1 MSAPPG
7 SQRFTRV
14 LRVRLEI
21 GVLAGVEIEALRFG
35 FEVAARDSVAERAA
49 LVIEECAGSAWCE
62 QCRRDVSIPDRLS
75 PCPVCGG
82 YGLRVTGG
90 TEMKRQKPGGGVMC
104 TTCGCGDNR
113 DVHRDGVAHHH
124 HEHDHDH
131 SHHHGE
137 ASRTVSL
144 EQDILAENNA
154 HAERNRE
161 RLAAEGIVAL
171 NLVSSPGAGKT
182 SLLVETLK
190 ALTAPVAVIEGDQQ
204 TSNDADRI
212 RATGAPAVQINT
224 GKGCHLDAHMVGHAL
239 DSLPLEQGGTLFIE
253 NVGNLVC
260 PAEFDLG
267 EAAKVVILSVTEGED
282 KPLKYPNMFA
292 ASRLMLLNKMDLLP
306 HVDFDVDRCVECA
319 AGQSGSGGVESLGPE
334 RRRHAGLAG
343 LAAGAPVRCRSR
355 PDGGWSRACRLPR
368 SRMFRGWPGL
378 ACGCEAG
385 FRVSA
390 SARLP
395 IDWPGNAASGLGS

>member
-1 MSAPPG
+1 
-7 SQRFTRV
+7 
-14 LRVRLEI
+14 
-21 GVLAGVEIEALRFG
+21 
-35 FEVAARDSVAERAA
+35 
-49 LVIEECAGSAWCE
+49 
-62 QCRRDVSIPDRLS
+62 
-75 PCPVCGG
+75 
-82 YGLRVTGG
+82 
-90 TEMKRQKPGGGVMC
+90 MC
-104 TTCGCGDNR
+104 TTCGCADDR
-113 DVHRDGVAHHH
+113 DVHLDGVVHHQ
-124 HEHDHDH
+124 HEHDH

-154 HAERNRE
+154 NAARNRE

-239 DSLPLEQGGTLFIE
+239 DSLALEQGGMLFIE
-253 NVGNLVC
+253 NVSNLVC

-267 EAAKVVILSVTEGED
+267 EAAKVVILSVTEGDD

-306 HVDFDVDRCVECA
+306 HVDFDVDRCVEYARRVNPDLEVLKVSARSGEGMRAWLDWLRARRSNVAPGRMA
-319 AGQSGSGGVESLGPE
+319 AGL
-334 RRRHAGLAG
+334 
-343 LAAGAPVRCRSR
+343 
-355 PDGGWSRACRLPR
+355 
-368 SRMFRGWPGL
+368 
-378 ACGCEAG
+378 
-385 FRVSA
+385 
-390 SARLP
+390 
-395 IDWPGNAASGLGS
+395 